1 MTAAALARA
10 RGAESGLRRTDPRRD
25 LAGVAQVVQT
35 AFAGQLDSPGQRMLR
50 DMRWLGRAG
59 WLGWLLG
66 RVFLPPGA
74 TPDGFVWLESG
85 RVVGNLSL
93 LAVEGEPRRWVIA
106 NVAVHPDE
114 RRRGIGRALVQAAI
128 ELTRQRQAETVVLQV
143 DRSNKAARTLY
154 QSLGFRVTSTRT
166 NWLRPRGLPRPH
178 RIALDGLRP
187 RVYPEWRGQWDL
199 GRRVLSDGF
208 WWPFPPDERV
218 YRGSG
223 VPPAIRLDWTRHWVW
238 SPDNVLQASLS
249 AHARLTSGFRF
260 LLVVTPEHRG
270 RVEKAMLARAL
281 SELPDGSGGTLE
293 FPAGEAEPDL
303 WELGFRP
310 DRTLTWMALDQ
321 SGPGTADEPS
331 PAPGIGT

>member
-1 MTAAALARA
+1 VTAAALAGSRA
-10 RGAESGLRRTDPRRD
+10 AESGLRRTDPRRD
-25 LAGVAQVVQT
+25 LSGVAQVVQT
-35 AFAGQLDSPGQRMLR
+35 AFAGQLDSTGQRMLR

-74 TPDGFVWLESG
+74 APDGFVWLESG

-128 ELTRQRQAETVVLQV
+128 KLAAQRQAETIVLQV
-143 DRSNKAARTLY
+143 DRSNQAARDLY
-154 QSLGFRVTSTRT
+154 LSLGFRVTSTRT
-166 NWLRPRGLPRPH
+166 NWIRPRGLPRPH
-178 RIALDGLRP
+178 LTALDGLRP
-187 RVYPEWRGQWDL
+187 RAFPEWRAQWDL
-199 GRRVLSDGF
+199 GRRVFPDGF

-218 YRGSG
+218 FRGSG
-223 VPPAIRLDWTRHWVW
+223 VTAAIGVDWTHHWVW
-238 SPDNVLQASLS
+238 NPEAVLQASLS

-260 LLVVTPEHRG
+260 LLIVAPEHRG
-270 RVEKAMLARAL
+270 RVERAMLARAL
-281 SELPDGSGGTLE
+281 SELPDGSSGALE
-293 FPAGEAEPDL
+293 FPAGEAEPEL

-310 DRTLTWMALDQ
+310 DRTLTWMAIDLPAQ
-321 SGPGTADEPS
+321 GPAAGPS
-331 PAPGIGT
+331 PEPGKGT

>member
-1 MTAAALARA
+1 MTAAALAGSRA
-10 RGAESGLRRTDPRRD
+10 SESGLRRTDPRRD

-35 AFAGQLDSPGQRMLR
+35 AFAGQLDSTGQRMLR
-50 DMRWLGRAG
+50 DMRLLGRAG

-66 RVFLPPGA
+66 RAFLSPAA

-128 ELTRQRQAETVVLQV
+128 ELTRQRQAEAIVLQV
-143 DRSNKAARTLY
+143 DRSNQGARNLY

-166 NWLRPRGLPRPH
+166 NWVRPRGLPRP
-178 RIALDGLRP
+178 RLVTLDGLRP
-187 RVYPEWRGQWDL
+187 RAFPEWREQWNL
-199 GRRVLSDGF
+199 GRRVLPDGF

-218 YRGSG
+218 FRGSG
-223 VPPAIRLDWTRHWVW
+223 VPAAIRVDWTRHWVW
-238 SPDNVLQASLS
+238 TPEAVLQASLS

-260 LLVVTPEHRG
+260 LLVVAPEHRG

-281 SELPDGSGGTLE
+281 SELPDGAGGALE
-293 FPAGEAEPDL
+293 FPAGEAEPEL

-310 DRTLTWMALDQ
+310 DRTLTWMALDL
-321 SGPGTADEPS
+321 PGRDPTSMSEREPRT
-331 PAPGIGT
+331 GL